1 MEDIK
6 TPKDPLVPQA
16 EATSPAVNNSDI
28 SFLLSEIRLLSARL
42 DEMTHTVA
50 GLTKQ
55 LEEKNIRIKEFDLSP
70 VESKPAT
77 GGRFKTSQCDG

>member
-6 TPKDPLVPQA
+6 TPKDPLVPQE
-16 EATSPAVNNSDI
+16 EASPDVNNPDI
-28 SFLLSEIRLLSARL
+28 SFLLSEIRLLRARL

-55 LEEKNIRIKEFDLSP
+55 LQEKDIRIQELERQLK
-70 VESKPAT
+70 KN
-77 GGRFKTSQCDG
+77 SQN